1 MPDVHRPLTR
11 CFSVIKIVPHKGEDF
26 ERTIKR
32 FNKAVRK
39 EYDRAWHK
47 RRYGYYEKPSVLRR
61 KRMKIKWRNNMRFRR
76 GVSST
81 RFYMNLETQWRRE
94 GPSNAIE
101 H

>member
-1 MPDVHRPLTR
+1 MHHPIDR
-11 CFSVIKIVPHKGEDF
+11 CSSVIKVVPLEGEDF

-61 KRMKIKWRNNMRFRR
+61 KRMKIKWRNNIRFRH
-76 GVSST
+76 GAPST
-81 RFYMNLETQWRRE
+81 QFYMDLELQWRRE

-101 H
+101 R